1 MYKVVFQEPNKK
13 ISACWEVMT
22 TCWVTV
28 FPYILTDDAHS
39 YLTQKIR
46 QGLLH
51 LLITNPHICFYPY
64 SCSVCSPLTR
74 KESLPLWSIS
84 PCSWHPVTSPLQG
97 ITSTIL
103 SSFLQPL
110 WFFSSGCFH
119 WHMDKLVFSI
129 LKKLMAI
136 AMKTNCLHPSA
147 PSVSGS
153 LPCPSSHQNFVKH
166 ESVQSSHPHHLS
178 LWSTL
183 SFTLPSTE

>member
-1 MYKVVFQEPNKK
+1 MLGDSVSLHPDRRC
-13 ISACWEVMT
+13 SL
-22 TCWVTV
+22 
-28 FPYILTDDAHS
+28 ILDAENPTGASPSSDHKS
-39 YLTQKIR
+39 T
-46 QGLLH
+46 H
-51 LLITNPHICFYPY
+51 LFYPY
-64 SCSVCSPLTR
+64 FCSVCSPLTR

-84 PCSWHPVTSPLQG
+84 PCSWHPVPSPLQG

-129 LKKLMAI
+129 LKKQMAI

-147 PSVSGS
+147 PSVSDS
-153 LPCPSSHQNFVKH
+153 LPCSSSHQNFMKH
-166 ESVQSSHPHHLS
+166 ESVQSSHPHRLS